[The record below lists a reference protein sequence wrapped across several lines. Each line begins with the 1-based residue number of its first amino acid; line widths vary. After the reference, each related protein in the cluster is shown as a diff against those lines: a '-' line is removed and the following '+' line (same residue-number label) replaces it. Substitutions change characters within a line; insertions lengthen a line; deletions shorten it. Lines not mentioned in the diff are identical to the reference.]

1 MRCYI
6 GIGSNLGDRQ
16 GNIDSAVQKLRKAT
30 GIEVKKISR
39 IYETESVG
47 GPPQP
52 KYLNGVIEIETEF
65 APRQILDILQD
76 IENRIGRIRT
86 VRNAP
91 RVIDLDILTCAN
103 LKIDEPDLKIPHPR
117 MAERDFVK
125 EPLKDLMQ

>member
-91 RVIDLDILTCAN
+91 RVIDLDILMCGN

-117 MAERDFVK
+117 MAERDFVQK
-125 EPLKDLMQ
+125 PLKDLMQ